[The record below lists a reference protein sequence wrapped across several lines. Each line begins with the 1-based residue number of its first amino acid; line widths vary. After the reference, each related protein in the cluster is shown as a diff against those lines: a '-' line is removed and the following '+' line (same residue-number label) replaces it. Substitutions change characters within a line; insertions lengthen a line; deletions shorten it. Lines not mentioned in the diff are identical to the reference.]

1 MLNNAQSQH
10 ASESNRTSILILT
23 AKVSPQLTVSFFID
37 SFGHEGLS
45 SNKEQF
51 SSSIFFNVYIYIFN
65 ELHSAVKEKKKTREK
80 KKRIMPYT
88 VSTRFGFLI
97 IIVIVEFY

>member
-51 SSSIFFNVYIYIFN
+51 SSSIFFMYIYIFN

-80 KKRIMPYT
+80 KERIMPYT